1 LIIVY
6 TPEGGEP
13 EHYDARTLRVSE
25 ASIVERTID
34 QKWPQIKEGL
44 GDEDLDAMRG
54 VVWVLKKRSNPSLR
68 WGDWDPGI
76 EEMVT
81 RLDKKEVV
89 NYVAEA
95 IAIAAQD
102 PQVTGEE
109 IAIALRK
116 LPDAALDPAHAEAV
130 IKEMTEDPKGEA
142 APDRQ
147 AEPTSTV
154 PGEPSPSLASMSSG
168 TSTSDSSDTSNTSA
182 PQTSTP

>member
-54 VVWVLKKRSNPSLR
+54 IVWVLKKRSNPSLR

-89 NYVAEA
+89 NYVTGAVGL
-95 IAIAAQD
+95 AAQD
-102 PQVTGEE
+102 PEVTGEQ
-109 IAIALRK
+109 IAQALRE
-116 LPDAALDPAHAEAV
+116 LPAAALDPAHAEAV
-130 IKEMTEDPKGEA
+130 IKEMTEDPKDEP
-142 APDRQ
+142 APDQQ

-154 PGEPSPSLASMSSG
+154 PDEPSPSPASTSSG

-182 PQTSTP
+182 PQTSTT